1 MKISVLCVFLIAL
14 LAMLVAETSAAKF
27 RTAKT
32 TAVST
37 SEDHGLAETSG
48 SAEVDED
55 DALVETAANDDD
67 DALVE
72 TEQEQRVTGGK
83 GRRRRRSHGLAET
96 SGSAEVDEDDA
107 LVETAANDDDDDA
120 LVETEQE
127 QRVTWG
133 SRRRRR
139 SPSGGSQPFSGG
151 HRRRRGGWRL

>member
-67 DALVE
+67 DDALVE
-72 TEQEQRVTGGK
+72 TEQEQRVTGG
-83 GRRRRRSHGLAET
+83 RRRRRRRRRRKGRRP
-96 SGSAEVDEDDA
+96 SG
-107 LVETAANDDDDDA
+107 
-120 LVETEQE
+120 
-127 QRVTWG
+127 G
-133 SRRRRR
+133 SRRRR
-139 SPSGGSQPFSGG
+139 SQ
-151 HRRRRGGWRL
+151 RRRTQRRSKRRSYLGGWRLTPALTRSVHGRR

>member
-67 DALVE
+67 DDALVE
-72 TEQEQRVTGGK
+72 TEQEQRVTGG
-83 GRRRRRSHGLAET
+83 GRRRRRRFLS
-96 SGSAEVDEDDA
+96 VF
-107 LVETAANDDDDDA
+107 
-120 LVETEQE
+120 
-127 QRVTWG
+127 

-139 SPSGGSQPFSGG
+139 RS
-151 HRRRRGGWRL
+151 RRFHNN

>member
-67 DALVE
+67 D
-72 TEQEQRVTGGK
+72 
-83 GRRRRRSHGLAET
+83 
-96 SGSAEVDEDDA
+96 
-107 LVETAANDDDDDA
+107 DA

-127 QRVTWG
+127 QKVTWG
-133 SRRRRR
+133 RRRRRRRRRSRRRRR
-139 SPSGGSQPFSGG
+139 
-151 HRRRRGGWRL
+151 RRK